1 MQELRRK
8 IAQNPALSIAEG
20 RLLLSGADV
29 CALAGRYGTP
39 LYVLSAERV
48 KDNYRRLEKAFKQ
61 HYGRVRIHYACK
73 ANSGIALLKLLRP
86 LGAHVDAVSAG
97 EVYLARRAGFEAGR
111 IVYTG
116 TSVSNEE
123 LEYLVRE
130 GVAINLDSLSQM
142 RRLAERSSNHPV
154 SFRINP
160 GVGAGHHAHVRTGD
174 AESKFGVPAQ
184 EAAAAYEEALSLGL
198 KPVGIHMH
206 IGSGIMEA
214 APFVK
219 ALSRLL
225 ETARRV
231 AALGVRL
238 EFIDM
243 GGGLGIPYK
252 PAEKPIDIDAFS
264 ARILG
269 LFKEKIA
276 EHSLGQPA
284 FALEPGRY
292 IAADAELL
300 AVRVNTIK
308 KMPRKTFAGVDAGFN
323 TLVRP
328 AMYDSYHLVAAA
340 NKADE
345 KAAAKYDIAGNVCES
360 GDVFARERM
369 LPLLKEGD
377 VLAIL
382 DAGAYGFSM
391 ASEYNSRPLPAEVL
405 VERGKAR
412 VVRRRGTLEE
422 LLRNQED
429 C

>member
-1 MQELRRK
+1 MEEIREK
-8 IAQNPALSIAEG
+8 IAQNPALGVSKG
-20 RLLLSGADV
+20 RLTLSHADV
-29 CALAGRYGTP
+29 CALAERYGTP

-48 KDNYRRLEKAFKQ
+48 KDNYLRLHDALTR
-61 HYGRVRIHYACK
+61 HYEHVRIHYACK
-73 ANSGIALLKLLRP
+73 ANSGIALLKLLRL
-86 LGAHVDAVSAG
+86 LGAHIDAVSAG
-97 EVYLARRAGFEAGR
+97 EVYLARRAGFAAGR
-111 IVYTG
+111 ILHTG

-174 AESKFGVPAQ
+174 VESKFGIHADGAV
-184 EAAAAYEEALSLGL
+184 AAYKEALSLGL

-206 IGSGIMEA
+206 IGSGITEA
-214 APFVK
+214 APFVQ

-225 ETARRV
+225 EIARQV
-231 AALGVRL
+231 AEQGVTF

-243 GGGLGIPYK
+243 GGGLGIPYM
-252 PAEKPIDIDAFS
+252 PNEKPLDLNDFS
-264 ARILG
+264 KRVLG
-269 LFKEKIA
+269 LFTEKIA

-292 IAADAELL
+292 IVADAGLL

-308 KMPRKTFAGVDAGFN
+308 KTPRKTFAGVDAGFN

-328 AMYDSYHLVAAA
+328 AMYGSYHFVAAA

-345 KAAAKYDIAGNVCES
+345 KAVAKYDVAGNVCES
-360 GDVFARERM
+360 GDIFAKERM
-369 LPLLKEGD
+369 LPALEEGD

-391 ASEYNSRPLPAEVL
+391 AGEYNSRPLPAEVL
-405 VERGKAR
+405 LEKGKAR